1 MSIRRLLLPASA
13 VSLLWILLVSLSI
26 TTGQPPSVV
35 INGTVVPPL
44 PSLDASAVADGER
57 LYAQYCAACHGANL
71 EGADLWKVQL
81 ADGSIPAPPHDSNGH
96 TWHHADALLLTIIRK
111 GGGDEATSRM
121 PGFGDQLS
129 DDKIMAILSFF
140 KSRWGAEQRDYQ
152 WLVTSTAG
160 KQ

>member
-96 TWHHADALLLTIIRK
+96 TWHHADAMLLTIIRK
-111 GGGDEATSRM
+111 GGGDE
-121 PGFGDQLS
+121 LS